1 MLNKNRLKIQ
11 NLGLWIFTGAALL
24 SLPLCLSGEDTLK
37 KAELREQTIHQLSTQ
52 KSSGQD
58 EIERLV
64 RLAALHL
71 VEEPQQAWDYLSQ
84 ASKLD
89 ADEADLHLYKASL
102 LEAAHKINQAQKE
115 YILAVKTDPKNPYY
129 REFLADFYIRTKKYP
144 EAVNVLEDAM
154 SSPSLDI
161 VWLKS
166 IFWNKM
172 AIPLEGNANQVAVPK
187 GPLAPLV
194 DYLVKLPSGVFWN
207 ETAFAKLPNKNTYLD
222 QEQETYWLKLLSAL
236 KEHREETALEM
247 IETNPFFTVS
257 YAPELE
263 KALKTI
269 LIFRNT
275 PKEAIAPLPL
285 TKKNQNVEQQFNEF
299 IPMLAGL
306 SELTPRQIVSAIPTD
321 LRTTL
326 MTIDALALPFLA
338 YGWNEAALQL
348 MAKEQLP
355 DSYPQWVAV
364 KFTEAL
370 KSNRGEAAAF
380 EFAMQQPATAPL
392 GLMIAEMAPKMNRN
406 DAIISALMAVYKQ
419 QDEYG
424 RKAALL
430 LEPMMTD
437 QGNYRMARSVIEAH
451 PELVNSLM
459 GKEILARIALRD
471 SEPLKAAAIYREI
484 EEESPEA
491 KSYLAGKAFSEKDW
505 GKARKL
511 TEQLLVLYPGDEML
525 QQNLKKIEEEE
536 SKISSRSVRRS

>member
-1 MLNKNRLKIQ
+1 MLNRNRLKIQ
-11 NLGLWIFTGAALL
+11 NLGLWIFAGAAVLVTPF
-24 SLPLCLSGEDTLK
+24 SLPGEETLK
-37 KAELREQTIHQLSTQ
+37 KNAFREQTIHQLTSQ
-52 KSSGQD
+52 KSSGQE
-58 EIERLV
+58 EIDRLV

-71 VEEPQQAWDYLSQ
+71 VEEPQQAWDYLAQ

-89 ADEADLHLYKASL
+89 TSEADLHLYKASL
-102 LEAAHKINQAQKE
+102 LEAADKINQAQKE
-115 YILAVKTDPKNPYY
+115 YILAVKSNPKNPYY

-144 EAVNVLEDAM
+144 EAVDVLEDAM
-154 SSPSLDI
+154 VSPSLDAI
-161 VWLKS
+161 WLKS
-166 IFWNKM
+166 IFWNKI
-172 AIPLEGNANQVAVPK
+172 AIPLAGHANQAAVPT

-207 ETAFAKLPNKNTYLD
+207 ETAFAKLPNKNNYLD

-236 KEHREETALEM
+236 KEHREKAALEM
-247 IETNPFFTVS
+247 IETNSFSTVS

-263 KALKTI
+263 KTLKTI

-275 PKEAIAPLPL
+275 PKEVIAPLPL
-285 TKKNQNVEQQFNEF
+285 ARKNQNIEQQFKEF

-321 LRTTL
+321 LRNTL

-355 DSYPQWVAV
+355 ESYPQWVAV

-370 KSNRGEAAAF
+370 KSNRGELAAF
-380 EFAMQQPATAPL
+380 QFATQQPASAPL

-406 DAIISALMAVYKQ
+406 DAVISALMAVYKQ

-424 RKAALL
+424 RKAALI
-430 LEPMMTD
+430 LEPMMTE

-471 SEPLKAAAIYREI
+471 SEPLKATEIYRQI

-511 TEQLLVLYPGDEML
+511 TEQLLVLYPEDEML

-536 SKISSRSVRRS
+536 NKVSFRTTRRS